1 MIKTCEHCK
10 KVFETDISKQIY
22 CSKKCSVDD
31 YREKHRKEKEKI
43 IKKCVICGEVFEAD
57 RETAVCCSEHCRAIR
72 KKLREQAKTPKRKT
86 TNTQKLVEDAK
97 KAREAG
103 LTYGQWQARQ
113 YTERERT

>member
-1 MIKTCEHCK
+1 MIKICECCK
-10 KVFETDISKQIY
+10 KQFETDTKRTIY
-22 CSKKCSVDD
+22 CSKKCCQDA
-31 YREKHRKEKEKI
+31 YRERRYTEKEKI
-43 IKKCVICGEVFEAD
+43 IKQCVVCGEFFEAD
-57 RETAVCCSEHCRAIR
+57 RETAVCCSDHCRAIR

-103 LTYGQWQARQ
+103 LTYGKWQERQ